1 MLGEQRRRSE
11 QVGNVDMLQDLPW
24 PKLKRRARVDI
35 CKADIKKKKYDDAGS
50 KKRVLSVVF
59 SEGEAA
65 IEDIAKQADEEV
77 EANVSQ
83 LQRGND
89 SLSSYESGGDDMDTL
104 RTRLASALEAN
115 KELQVKL
122 DNSRVGTRLLLA
134 CNKALRGKV
143 EELRLDAANK
153 ENEFK
158 KIVANDLLSKIENHE
173 SAEAQNDLKFDQM
186 RKDKE
191 RIELEYK
198 ISKLFNS
205 VQGIPVTALN
215 SVQFQYKIN
224 VDKTK
229 LLEGELGFSNGRL
242 NEEKTQSV
250 EKQHSDLVPSNVT
263 KVGGNVQ
270 EPQETTAKNRDLI
283 LDTRLTKLKKVVRN
297 EKEKNK
303 ELHEKLSCLQTM
315 FNTSVQQEQ
324 SLKDELANKEADLT
338 RQKSKWVNLLT
349 RLNKEESET
358 LLLYI
363 DNFHLHDQICIFF
376 IHKMFSI
383 SSKC

>member
-1 MLGEQRRRSE
+1 MLGPQRRRSE
-11 QVGNVDMLQDLPW
+11 QADIVDMLQDLPW

-35 CKADIKKKKYDDAGS
+35 CKADIKKKKYEDAGS
-50 KKRVLSVVF
+50 KTKKRVLSVVF

-65 IEDIAKQADEEV
+65 IEDIVKQADEEV
-77 EANVSQ
+77 EADVSH
-83 LQRGND
+83 LQRSND
-89 SLSSYESGGDDMDTL
+89 SLSSYESGGDDVDTL

-205 VQGIPVTALN
+205 VRGIPVTALN
-215 SVQFQYKIN
+215 SVQYKIN

-229 LLEGELGFSNGRL
+229 LLEGELGFSHGRL

>member
-1 MLGEQRRRSE
+1 
-11 QVGNVDMLQDLPW
+11 MLQDLPW

-65 IEDIAKQADEEV
+65 IEDIVKQADEER
-77 EANVSQ
+77 EADVSQ
-83 LQRGND
+83 LQRSND
-89 SLSSYESGGDDMDTL
+89 SLSSYESGGDDVDTL

-173 SAEAQNDLKFDQM
+173 STEAQNDLKFYQM

-205 VQGIPVTALN
+205 VRGIPVTALN
-215 SVQFQYKIN
+215 SVQYKIN
-224 VDKTK
+224 VDK
-229 LLEGELGFSNGRL
+229 RL

-250 EKQHSDLVPSNVT
+250 EKEHSDLVPSNVT

-283 LDTRLTKLKKVVRN
+283 LNTRLTKLKKVVRN